1 MAALLLIVALGGLAL
16 VTLGAAAD
24 RGPGVTSDG
33 SGQWELSPR
42 TQEPQEV
49 PDIEM
54 PTGLQQPVQP
64 DSGQSGGGPLL
75 LLIVVGAVLVALA
88 VWVLYRMRTLARPA
102 PDLAEAAGDEKL
114 TPAQARAALDDARA
128 SLSTVVDAHDAVIAA
143 WLALERAIGE
153 AGIRRLPS
161 RTTLEFVVEVLGTL
175 NLDRSSLDRLAHL
188 YRRALF
194 DPEPLRE
201 ADRDEAI
208 GLLDR
213 LTADV
218 EAPADLKA
226 PTGGQAS
233 ATGQAPA
240 DGQAR

>member
-1 MAALLLIVALGGLAL
+1 MALAGLAL

-24 RGPGVTSDG
+24 RGPGAASHG
-33 SGQWELSPR
+33 AGQWEFSPR

-49 PDIEM
+49 PDFEM

-64 DSGQSGGGPLL
+64 EAGQSGGGPLV
-75 LLIVVGAVLVALA
+75 LLIVIGAVLAVLA
-88 VWVLYRMRTLARPA
+88 VWVLYRMRKLARPA
-102 PDLAEAAGDEKL
+102 PELAEAAGDEEL
-114 TPAQARAALDDARA
+114 TPAQARAALGDARA

-143 WLALERAIGE
+143 WLALERAIAE

-175 NLDRSSLDRLAHL
+175 DLDRPSLDRLAHL

-201 ADRDEAI
+201 SDRDEAI

-218 EAPADLKA
+218 EAPV
-226 PTGGQAS
+226 
-233 ATGQAPA
+233 

>member
-1 MAALLLIVALGGLAL
+1 MARTHRRLVATLLLVLALAGLAL

-24 RGPGVTSDG
+24 RGPGITSDG
-33 SGQWELSPR
+33 SGQWEFSPR

-64 DSGQSGGGPLL
+64 DSGQSGGGPLVL
-75 LLIVVGAVLVALA
+75 LLVIGTVLLA
-88 VWVLYRMRTLARPA
+88 VAIWVLYRMRKLARPA
-102 PDLAEAAGDEKL
+102 PELAEATADEEL

-143 WLALERAIGE
+143 WLALEHAIAE

-175 NLDRSSLDRLAHL
+175 ELDRPSLDRLAHL

-194 DPEPLRE
+194 DPEPLCE

-218 EAPADLKA
+218 E
-226 PTGGQAS
+226 T
-233 ATGQAPA
+233 PA
-240 DGQAR
+240 DGQVR

>member
-33 SGQWELSPR
+33 SGEWEFSPR

-49 PDIEM
+49 PDFEM

-64 DSGQSGGGPLL
+64 DSGQSGGGPLVL
-75 LLIVVGAVLVALA
+75 LLVVGVVLVCLA
-88 VWVLYRMRTLARPA
+88 AWVLYRMRTLARPA
-102 PDLAEAAGDEKL
+102 PDLAEATGDEEL
-114 TPAQARAALDDARA
+114 TPAQARAALDDARV

-175 NLDRSSLDRLAHL
+175 DLDRSSLDRLAHL

-218 EAPADLKA
+218 ESPADVETPA
-226 PTGGQAS
+226 GGNAS
-233 ATGQAPA
+233 A